1 MTDDEPRPAP
11 RTPLTD
17 DPTLPNDGLDPG
29 EEHRVPPAPRY
40 HGGVDD
46 PAHPDYFTTEHRGLP
61 QAMDLRGQ
69 PERGLVVDDH
79 ASQTAGAGAATQAEL
94 GGRPPVP
101 GSTDA
106 GDPRDPRHGRSD
118 AEPSPT

>member
-1 MTDDEPRPAP
+1 M
-11 RTPLTD
+11 TD
-17 DPTLPNDGLDPG
+17 DPTAPRDGLDPG
-29 EEHRVPPAPRY
+29 DEERLPPTPRY
-40 HGGVDD
+40 HGGVND
-46 PAHPDYFTTEHRGLP
+46 PAHPDFFTTEHRDLAQP
-61 QAMDLRGQ
+61 ADLRGSD
-69 PERGLVVDDH
+69 ERALVVDDH
-79 ASQTAGAGAATQAEL
+79 ASQTAGPGAATQAEL